1 MSITKTPVINAQ
13 LDRIGE
19 ATELLAL
26 AHAGTIEVMSEKGI
40 QQIVRSGLAS
50 KFFSYGDQVSEKWDQ
65 DDTHEYDYDQDV
77 VAFLDAVNALG
88 ETKPGLWLQSHWG
101 LPGIQFDASEAI
113 WYCAEALPAGT
124 YHFTIGTTW
133 GNHCVAGKMYQ
144 FTLAQGLDVGG
155 QIVIGNGTNFYTWGA
170 PDVAPANWKVYTFAN
185 AKSVTPVEGPLE
197 LTEGSGGTDLGSLS
211 SSTKYGSTGLNNLQ
225 RCAYGYNRWS
235 QSAIRQWLNSDQPV
249 GAWWEPQNVYDRP
262 PQQLASLRG
271 FMAGLSA
278 DFLAVVQ
285 KVQVVTA
292 LNTVSDSELGATE
305 TTLDYFFLPS
315 LEQEYIVPQLA
326 SVEGSYWPYWKERLG
341 LSSPQIQGGDG
352 ANANHIRYAIE
363 NHTSAQYVTLRSCN
377 RGNAT
382 YRWFVYASA
391 GNAYGY
397 SFAAGAYRPAPA
409 CVIC

>member
-155 QIVIGNGTNFYTWGA
+155 QIVIGNGTNFYTWSA

-363 NHTSAQYVTLRSCN
+363 NHTSAQYVTLRSCY
-377 RGNAT
+377 RGYAHD
-382 YRWFVYASA
+382 RRLVYASSGTA
-391 GNAYGY
+391 SSY
-397 SFAAGAYRPAPA
+397 SAATALRPAPA

>member
-363 NHTSAQYVTLRSCN
+363 NHTSAQHVTLRSCY
-377 RGNAT
+377 RGSAN
-382 YRWFVYASA
+382 YRWYVTASA
-391 GNAYGY
+391 GTATT
-397 SFAAGAYRPAPA
+397 SHAASAHRPAPA

>member
-363 NHTSAQYVTLRSCN
+363 NHTSAQNVTLRSCHRGHANN
-377 RGNAT
+377 RWYVNASTGYAT
-382 YRWFVYASA
+382 YYFSA
-391 GNAYGY
+391 TSA
-397 SFAAGAYRPAPA
+397 FRPAPA